1 MQYYCNHD
9 INGIN
14 INVIELLIYIL
25 VYTISIKVLWNFSD
39 NCQNYRKL
47 HWCTILLDMQNNSFF
62 YYLKLKLSIQKK
74 QKPKCIQKT
83 LLIWIQLF
91 EFLSKKQVQ
100 HNALHF
106 DNLNYHFDEKKS
118 KYFLCNCNE
127 IIGMGWWWE
136 YVL

>member
-1 MQYYCNHD
+1 
-9 INGIN
+9 
-14 INVIELLIYIL
+14 
-25 VYTISIKVLWNFSD
+25 
-39 NCQNYRKL
+39 
-47 HWCTILLDMQNNSFF
+47 MQNNSFF

-106 DNLNYHFDEKKS
+106 DNLNYHVDEKKF
-118 KYFLCNCNE
+118 KYFFLQLQWDNWN
-127 IIGMGWWWE
+127 GMMVG
-136 YVL
+136 VCTINV